1 MQRATRSN
9 ADNTL
14 VQVEDPEQ
22 IIRERHRSMADQAEQ
37 GRGNPRDTRDC
48 DGEEYSEAEE
58 MNIRDLYVPD
68 LNNTPL
74 QRAIRN
80 GMALN
85 DAQTIYRIR
94 CPLLKEYIGK
104 DTLTVYLP
112 EGWLE
117 VPTEP
122 PVDFVANCAP
132 TPFDQPRLL
141 IEAMQSL
148 VQTQP
153 ELTILPGDD
162 IPLVRDRYLTRY
174 ELIDR
179 LSNYV
184 DLCVLYAE
192 STLRHESAQL
202 HGDRDEILRK
212 EMDKETLMQRIS
224 SNMDKLL
231 AHMQRDIRFRKAN
244 RKIQYPT
251 PKINPRVTPPVSAQ
265 EICKMKDGLKDEG
278 RNIMQIAFLP
288 EPEEGA
294 SGGPRITMPGEDI
307 PDAPGR
313 RREEERRSNLSVNTN
328 TAPNTNN
335 GPTQGAQPR
344 HTDRVA
350 DRTVNFQDREQ
361 HRTNVISEV
370 QQNLMNISN
379 SQNTQDQ
386 VNNANVRPDCPDH
399 TEHQN
404 PWPQNAD
411 HSRDNQ
417 SSDSSDTDSIGHWD
431 NNWQNKKCTACGFRG
446 HTYYNCEKKRKGEL
460 YCKRCNRYTHCDA
473 TCSRQRNSS
482 TPRFQHQGHHSPRP
496 DNHTIPPAEP
506 SYNHDHHQHPPV
518 LEALRTTQQFMTFLD
533 ESRQQAKLLEYRKE
547 LLANIPIFDGKDK
560 KVCLMWLS
568 QCAHTAVNT
577 KMTLK
582 EVLVAKGGPII
593 STQVQIFMTKT
604 PDATDAE
611 LKQHILESFSNVG
624 SRTEAHHYLT
634 RMTVDED
641 ESLLA
646 HNSEYAAVHE
656 AAHGITPEEQ
666 RSELALMDYVRT
678 LPQITCDELTKQIS
692 RPKSKIHNLRDTMNM
707 AESLDRQGRQRELNR
722 QERNALRETTIR
734 EETMNEMSIQEEVN
748 FMSGRNDGR
757 FNSTMKNNSGRWNN
771 SPNRN
776 NSYNGDRNNSYY
788 GGRNNSYQG
797 KNNYYSDNRSDRNNS
812 DNRSWNNK
820 SWNPR
825 YNYSDN
831 YDSRRRLNRYRHQPR
846 DPKNN
851 IRFEYNARDTD
862 IYSTLRNTVDQLKE
876 HPQADRHK
884 FKKMLPKVTGHRNR
898 EEVREDTIA
907 EMKMEDLQGVLKED
921 VDLIFNAL
929 VLHDY
934 IKEVDA

>member
-1 MQRATRSN
+1 MQRVTRSN

-14 VQVEDPEQ
+14 LQVEDPEQ
-22 IIRERHRSMADQAEQ
+22 IIRHRSMADQAEQ
-37 GRGNPRDTRDC
+37 GRGNPRDTRDS
-48 DGEEYSEAEE
+48 DGEEYSKAEE

-80 GMALN
+80 RMALN
-85 DAQTIYRIR
+85 DTQTVYRIR

-112 EGWLE
+112 EGRLE

-122 PVDFVANCAP
+122 PVDFMANCAP

-153 ELTILPGDD
+153 KLTILPGDD
-162 IPLVRDRYLTRY
+162 IPLVRDRYLSRN
-174 ELIDR
+174 ELIER

-184 DLCVLYAE
+184 DLCVLYLE
-192 STLRHESAQL
+192 SALRHESAQL

-212 EMDKETLMQRIS
+212 ETHEETLMQRIS

-251 PKINPRVTPPVSAQ
+251 PKINPRIAPPVSAQ
-265 EICKMKDGLKDEG
+265 EIRKMKDGLKDEG
-278 RNIMQIAFLP
+278 RNIVQIAFLP

-307 PDAPGR
+307 PDTPGR

-328 TAPNTNN
+328 TTPNTNN

-344 HTDRVA
+344 HTDRAA

-386 VNNANVRPDCPDH
+386 ANNANVRPDCPDH
-399 TEHQN
+399 TEHQHQN
-404 PWPQNAD
+404 PWPRNAD

-417 SSDSSDTDSIGHWD
+417 SSDSSDTDSIDHWD
-431 NNWQNKKCTACGFRG
+431 SNWQNKKCTACGLHG

-473 TCSRQRNSS
+473 TCSRQCNSS

-506 SYNHDHHQHPPV
+506 SYNNYNNYNNYNTRPSPAPSSTGSTADI
-518 LEALRTTQQFMTFLD
+518 TQQFMTFLD

-560 KVCLMWLS
+560 KACLMWLS

-582 EVLVAKGGPII
+582 EVLVAKGGPIV
-593 STQVQIFMTKT
+593 STQVQIFTSKT

-611 LKQHILESFSNVG
+611 LKQHILKSFSNVG

-656 AAHGITPEEQ
+656 AAHGITPEE
-666 RSELALMDYVRT
+666 E
-678 LPQITCDELTKQIS
+678 K
-692 RPKSKIHNLRDTMNM
+692 
-707 AESLDRQGRQRELNR
+707 
-722 QERNALRETTIR
+722 
-734 EETMNEMSIQEEVN
+734 
-748 FMSGRNDGR
+748 
-757 FNSTMKNNSGRWNN
+757 
-771 SPNRN
+771 
-776 NSYNGDRNNSYY
+776 
-788 GGRNNSYQG
+788 
-797 KNNYYSDNRSDRNNS
+797 
-812 DNRSWNNK
+812 
-820 SWNPR
+820 
-825 YNYSDN
+825 
-831 YDSRRRLNRYRHQPR
+831 
-846 DPKNN
+846 
-851 IRFEYNARDTD
+851 
-862 IYSTLRNTVDQLKE
+862 
-876 HPQADRHK
+876 
-884 FKKMLPKVTGHRNR
+884 
-898 EEVREDTIA
+898 
-907 EMKMEDLQGVLKED
+907 
-921 VDLIFNAL
+921 
-929 VLHDY
+929 
-934 IKEVDA
+934 